1 MAKDFPGGAV
11 DETHLPM
18 QGTQAR
24 SLVQEDPTCRGAT
37 IRKVHFPSVQLPGTL
52 EPSVESPPNWKVLLD
67 GSGRGGQAQC
77 GL

>member
-1 MAKDFPGGAV
+1 MAQDFPGGAV

-37 IRKVHFPSVQLPGTL
+37 KLVCHNYLGYALKTG
-52 EPSVESPPNWKVLLD
+52 N
-67 GSGRGGQAQC
+67 C
-77 GL
+77 NY